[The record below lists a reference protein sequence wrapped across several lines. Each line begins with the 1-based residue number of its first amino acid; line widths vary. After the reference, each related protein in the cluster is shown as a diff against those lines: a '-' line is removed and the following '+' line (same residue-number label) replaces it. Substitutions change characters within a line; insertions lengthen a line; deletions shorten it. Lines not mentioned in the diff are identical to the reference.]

1 VENSSASKP
10 RPTLPR
16 LQHSQEEQET
26 STSDAESEPQP
37 QRRGRHKRAPGA
49 PANGGDESEDDSQS
63 GGSGPEGDSESE
75 NGSDENAAP
84 SHVQRKP
91 TKPTMKPVRVA
102 ASSGGVNSVRQRA
115 VAGAQPLPAS
125 SFLSIVHACP
135 NLMGECCCCRRMTWP
150 AHGLV
155 LFEVGRS
162 TVQAALAFDEST

>member
-1 VENSSASKP
+1 VENSSASKTLS

-49 PANGGDESEDDSQS
+49 PANGGDESEEDSQL
-63 GGSGPEGDSESE
+63 GGSGPEADSESE
-75 NGSDENAAP
+75 NEDAAP
-84 SHVQRKP
+84 SRVQRKP
-91 TKPTMKPVRVA
+91 TKPTKQPVRVA